1 MGMKNHTEDGILVLA
16 DISGFTEFV
25 TATELEHGPPIIAE
39 LLGEVMRQLSPPLEI
54 QEVEGDAV
62 FALGADRAVGPPAS
76 VLDRLEDAFVAFR
89 NRQREL
95 EADESCGCK
104 ACRSVGDLDLKIVAH
119 HGRFLRQMVGDRSQ
133 AAGVN
138 VILAHR
144 LLKNGVEG
152 RRYILLTEAALRWA
166 GVDPA
171 GAGLVAHTERYEH
184 FGDVRYFVRDLGPG
198 GAPAG
203 SPALDAQVE
212 HAFAD

>member
-1 MGMKNHTEDGILVLA
+1 M
-16 DISGFTEFV
+16 
-25 TATELEHGPPIIAE
+25 IAE
-39 LLGEVMRQLSPPLEI
+39 LLGEVMRRISPPLEI

-62 FALGADRAVGPPAS
+62 FALGPDRAVGSPAG
-76 VLDRLEDAFVAFR
+76 VLDRLEEAVTAFR
-89 NRQREL
+89 SRQREL
-95 EADESCGCK
+95 EAGDSCGCR

-133 AAGVN
+133 VAGGN

-171 GAGLVAHTERYEH
+171 EAGLVPRTERYEH
-184 FGDVRYFVRDLGPG
+184 FGDVRYFVRDLSRGD
-198 GAPAG
+198 AP
-203 SPALDAQVE
+203 LE
-212 HAFAD
+212 HAFAG